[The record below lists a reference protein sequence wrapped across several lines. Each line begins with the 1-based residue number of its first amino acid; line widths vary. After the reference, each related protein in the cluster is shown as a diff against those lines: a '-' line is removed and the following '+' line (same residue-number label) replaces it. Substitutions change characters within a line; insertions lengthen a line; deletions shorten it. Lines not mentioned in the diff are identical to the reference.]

1 MADRLENSSQCDERA
16 RAWPFVSV
24 IVITYDREQVL
35 YDTISRLLEQ
45 DYAEYEVVV
54 VDQTEQ
60 VSEST
65 QKFFAGL
72 DDKRVRYVHIDEV
85 GLPNARSATCYDAD
99 FISKGMGHVHGLQ
112 SLKRKADHKF

>member
-1 MADRLENSSQCDERA
+1 MADRPPESSQSEERV

-24 IVITYDREQVL
+24 IVITYQREQVL

-45 DYAEYEVVV
+45 DYAEYEIVV

-65 QKFFAGL
+65 QTFFAGL
-72 DDKRVRYVHIDEV
+72 DDGRESAADEV
-85 GLPNARSATCYDAD
+85 R
-99 FISKGMGHVHGLQ
+99 
-112 SLKRKADHKF
+112 